1 MGGRTKGLKKA
12 ENSKKNEPRWK
23 RRFEGNTKRLRQELK
38 FLERESKVELRLKKK
53 RKLSELNERCRV
65 KRKGLNTVI
74 EEMNQRMFAKSSRVR
89 RYEQRSEQLR
99 QSRIFDFNQKKIY
112 AEFNGAGVRPNNLPN
127 AEESNRFWGD
137 IWSVRKGLNR
147 EAEWLKDLKNEL
159 GIINASKKERS

>member
-23 RRFEGNTKRLRQELK
+23 RGFEGNTKRLRQKLK
-38 FLERESKVELRLKKK
+38 FLERESKGKLGLNKYH
-53 RKLSELNERCRV
+53 KLSELNERYRV

-74 EEMNQRMFAKSSRVR
+74 EEMNQRMLAKSSRVR
-89 RYEQRSEQLR
+89 RYEERSEQLR
-99 QSRIFDFNQKKIY
+99 QSRIFDFNQKKMY
-112 AEFNGAGVRPNNLPN
+112 AEFNGAGVRLNNLPN

-137 IWSVRKGLNR
+137 IWSVREGLNR